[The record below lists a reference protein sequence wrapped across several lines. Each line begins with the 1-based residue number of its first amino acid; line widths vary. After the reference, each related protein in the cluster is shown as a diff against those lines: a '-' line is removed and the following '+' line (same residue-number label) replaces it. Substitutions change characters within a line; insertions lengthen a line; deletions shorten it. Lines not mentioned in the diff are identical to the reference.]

1 MEKIKYLLLLL
12 VAIFSLSCS
21 SDDSNVIIDHNTET
35 GDNDPDN
42 GDDDPDAPDPIIG
55 TWTLIG
61 EGTIN
66 AETGEETERTLSD
79 CRKLSTL
86 EFREDNTFVSE
97 FFEEDEL
104 GCNSVLGGP
113 VIVPWENNGDGT
125 YTFTDE
131 NGDLITAFL
140 TFEGNTVI
148 AEERDEDARFLF
160 KDTYRRVQ

>member
-21 SDDSNVIIDHNTET
+21 SDDSNEIIDHNTKI
-35 GDNDPDN
+35 
-42 GDDDPDAPDPIIG
+42 GDDDPIIG

-61 EGTIN
+61 EGTIDT
-66 AETGEETERTLSD
+66 ETGEETERTLSD

-104 GCNSVLGGP
+104 GCDSVLGGP